1 MFGKY
6 SKAISGG
13 LISGITSAITA
24 LVDNQIN
31 TTEWLTIVLAVLVGA
46 GVVYAVP
53 KNKSTTV

>member
-31 TTEWLTIVLAVLVGA
+31 TTEWLTIILAVLVGA
-46 GVVYAVP
+46 GVVYTVP
-53 KNKSTTV
+53 NKSTTV